1 MIDGEFRI
9 VSSNILVVVLVLT
22 AAEGVVAGAVV
33 VVVSKTVLTCSKAS
47 IIVQLGLS
55 LRL

>member
-33 VVVSKTVLTCSKAS
+33 VVVSKTVLTCSEAS

-55 LRL
+55 LRF